1 MGPVIAPLGDDG
13 VLKGA
18 PIAGGAR
25 GGAVAGVDVLRA
37 LGSGSPMDLDWAVE
51 TGGRLDDDVCAG
63 RRVRGVACSEV
74 GGAGLRGS
82 GLHNACRRLLLLAMM
97 ESVAR

>member
-1 MGPVIAPLGDDG
+1 MGPVIAALGDEG
-13 VLKGA
+13 VLSGA

-37 LGSGSPMDLDWAVE
+37 LGSGSLMDLDWAVE
-51 TGGRLDDDVCAG
+51 TGGRLDDDVFVG
-63 RRVRGVACSEV
+63 GSVRGVACSPV
-74 GGAGLRGS
+74 GGGDFRES
-82 GLHNACRRLLLLAMM
+82 DLHNACRRLLLLAMM